1 MAIQLDPAYAFAYH
15 NRGEVWKDKGDFD
28 RAIADYG
35 KAIGFDPG
43 TRPPTPTER
52 SHTSASATSHGPK
65 KIRAASH
72 RRRPPDITAAPGN
85 GGGLSPPARGRKSLA
100 RNHKEDGDRCPSMHV
115 IFVRTVLPFRLGP
128 ATSRRHF
135 SLETED
141 HPLPVNT
148 RKPGYLAIFDTTPDG
163 SLSMSSATGGA
174 PDAARVWPERPRLIP
189 DPHNPYE
196 GFAIRIA
203 QPRGK
208 GVIVAGV
215 E

>member
-1 MAIQLDPAYAFAYH
+1 MRCHALFALALV
-15 NRGEVWKDKGDFD
+15 GTWSLSALSG
-28 RAIADYG
+28 IADDADRCG
-35 KAIGFDPG
+35 N
-43 TRPPTPTER
+43 
-52 SHTSASATSHGPK
+52 AT
-65 KIRAASH
+65 
-72 RRRPPDITAAPGN
+72 
-85 GGGLSPPARGRKSLA
+85 GREGQ
-100 RNHKEDGDRCPSMHV
+100 EDGDRCPSMHV